1 MEHAYNKVQYHVKT
15 SSNLE
20 AYIIWFNHLSNFV
33 ASEILKCSKV
43 DQRARMVTFFINA
56 AYNCFELGNFN
67 STMAIIAAMNFLH
80 ISRLKKTWQKV
91 DTSKLDILSANTDSS
106 NNYFIYRR
114 ILEENIKNT
123 ENAIVS
129 QFIIVKVVKEVWY
142 DLQDSFILRYLYLRW

>member
-1 MEHAYNKVQYHVKT
+1 
-15 SSNLE
+15 
-20 AYIIWFNHLSNFV
+20 
-33 ASEILKCSKV
+33 
-43 DQRARMVTFFINA
+43 MVTFFINA